1 MTRKFIPKITL
12 YAKKLR
18 TENKDEVI
26 LVDKKQSKREIDKNF
41 FNEMN
46 YELAGDIGAI
56 DNEDMKNNKKLIT
69 GKNNNDKNS
78 KGLK

>member
-12 YAKKLR
+12 YAKKSR

-69 GKNNNDKNS
+69 GKNNNDKNQT
-78 KGLK
+78 KFK